1 MRRPA
6 VVVILAEALCAIPLG
21 AQGARDPMT
30 PIHSQTLLVP
40 ATYSDSLTEFAAQAH
55 PSVEAFRDRSAAAA
69 AGYRRVGMDFPS
81 MGEHW
86 LNTSLLFQ
94 GRFDIGRPAMLSYAT
109 IEGRPVLTGVVY
121 ALLLRPGEL
130 PPPVPGGRGMW
141 HDHSG
146 TLDAESALPVH
157 HGAKSDTSAMRF
169 VVLHA
174 WVGIPN
180 PAGLFE
186 ADNWGLP
193 YARAGV
199 PIPDPVSIGA
209 ARALSLLSGAK
220 VYYLALAEA
229 EGAARKTVAPA
240 LDSCARVVAPIARR
254 MRFSESSAPADI
266 AALEDAWRAALISIA
281 MVSGTSVAARLN
293 GGRIDASPGH
303 AH

>member
-21 AQGARDPMT
+21 AQRASHPMT
-30 PIHSQTLLVP
+30 PIHSQTILVP
-40 ATYSDSLTEFAAQAH
+40 ATYSDSLAEFAAQAH
-55 PSVEAFRDRSAAAA
+55 PSVEAFRDRSAAVA

-86 LNTSLLFQ
+86 LNTSLLFL
-94 GRFDIGRPAMLSYAT
+94 GRFDIAKPAMLSYAT

-121 ALLLRPGEL
+121 ALLLKPGEL
-130 PPPVPGGRGMW
+130 PPPVLGGRGVW

-157 HGAKSDTSAMRF
+157 HGGMSDTSAMRF

-186 ADNWGLP
+186 ADNWALP
-193 YARAGV
+193 YARAGI

-209 ARALSLLSGAK
+209 ARALSLLGGAK
-220 VYYLALAEA
+220 AYYIALAEA
-229 EGAARKTVAPA
+229 EGAKPDAVAPA
-240 LDSCARVVAPIARR
+240 LDSCARVAAPIAER
-254 MRFSESSAPADI
+254 MRVNGSSAPADV
-266 AALEDAWRAALISIA
+266 AALEDAWRTALNSIA

-293 GGRIDASPGH
+293 GGMMDASPGH

>member
-1 MRRPA
+1 M
-6 VVVILAEALCAIPLG
+6 VVILAEALCAIPLG
-21 AQGARDPMT
+21 AQGASGPMR
-30 PIHSQTLLVP
+30 PPHSQTILIP
-40 ATYSDSLTEFAAQAH
+40 AAYSDSLTEFAAQAH
-55 PSVEAFRDRSAAAA
+55 PSVEAFRDQSAAVA

-86 LNTSLLFQ
+86 LNTSLLFL
-94 GRFDIGRPAMLSYAT
+94 GRFDIAKPAMLSYAT
-109 IEGRPVLTGVVY
+109 IEGRPALTGVVY
-121 ALLLRPGEL
+121 ALLLKPGEL
-130 PPPVPGGRGMW
+130 PPRVPGGVGMW

-174 WVGIPN
+174 WVGTPN

-186 ADNWGLP
+186 PDNWALP

-199 PIPDPVSIGA
+199 PIPDPVSIVA

-220 VYYLALAEA
+220 AYYIALAEVG
-229 EGAARKTVAPA
+229 GATRGAVAPA
-240 LDSCARVVAPIARR
+240 LDSCARVTASIAKR
-254 MRFSESSAPADI
+254 MRVSGSSAPADV
-266 AALEDAWRAALISIA
+266 AALEDAWRAALNSIA
-281 MVSGTSVAARLN
+281 RVSGTSVAARLN
-293 GGRIDASPGH
+293 GGTMDASLGH

>member
-21 AQGARDPMT
+21 AQRASDPMT
-30 PIHSQTLLVP
+30 PIHSQTILVP
-40 ATYSDSLTEFAAQAH
+40 ATYSDSLTEFAAQAQ
-55 PSVEAFRDRSAAAA
+55 PSVEAFRDRSAAVA

-86 LNTSLLFQ
+86 LNTSLLFL
-94 GRFDIGRPAMLSYAT
+94 GRFDIAKPAMLSYAT

-121 ALLLRPGEL
+121 ALLLKPGEL
-130 PPPVPGGRGMW
+130 PPPVPGGRGTW

-146 TLDAESALPVH
+146 TMDAESALPVH
-157 HGAKSDTSAMRF
+157 HGTKSDTSAMRF

-186 ADNWGLP
+186 ADNWALP
-193 YARAGV
+193 YARAGI

-209 ARALSLLSGAK
+209 ARALSLLRGAK
-220 VYYLALAEA
+220 AYYIALAEA
-229 EGAARKTVAPA
+229 EGAKPDAVAPA
-240 LDSCARVVAPIARR
+240 LDSCAKVAAPIAER
-254 MRFSESSAPADI
+254 MRVNGSSAPADV
-266 AALEDAWRAALISIA
+266 AALEDAWRTALNSIA

-293 GGRIDASPGH
+293 GGTMDAPRGH

>member
-1 MRRPA
+1 MRSRA

-21 AQGARDPMT
+21 AQGTSGPM
-30 PIHSQTLLVP
+30 PAPHSQTTLVP
-40 ATYSDSLTEFAAQAH
+40 TAYSDSLTEFAALAR
-55 PSVEAFRDRSAAAA
+55 PSAEAFRDRSAAVA

-86 LNTSLLFQ
+86 LNTSLLFL
-94 GRFDIGRPAMLSYAT
+94 GRFDIAKPAMLSYAT

-121 ALLLRPGEL
+121 ALLLKPGEL

-157 HGAKSDTSAMRF
+157 HGGKSDTSATRF

-174 WVGIPN
+174 WVGVPN

-186 ADNWGLP
+186 ADNWALP
-193 YARAGV
+193 YARSGV
-199 PIPDPVSIGA
+199 PIPDPMSIGA

-220 VYYLALAEA
+220 AYYIALAEA
-229 EGAARKTVAPA
+229 EGVMRSTVAPA
-240 LDSCARVVAPIARR
+240 LDSCARVAAPIAER
-254 MRFSESSAPADI
+254 MRVNGSSTPADV
-266 AALEDAWRAALISIA
+266 AALEDAWRAALNSVA
-281 MVSGTSVAARLN
+281 LVSGTSVAARLN
-293 GGRIDASPGH
+293 GGTIDASPDH

>member
-1 MRRPA
+1 MRRRA
-6 VVVILAEALCAIPLG
+6 VVVILAEVLCAIALG
-21 AQGARDPMT
+21 AQGASGPMT
-30 PIHSQTLLVP
+30 MPYSRTTLVP
-40 ATYSDSLTEFAAQAH
+40 TAYSDSLAEFAARVH
-55 PSVEAFRDRSAAAA
+55 PMVEAFRDQSTAVA

-86 LNTSLLFQ
+86 LNTSLLFLN
-94 GRFDIGRPAMLSYAT
+94 RFDIAKPAMLSYAT

-121 ALLLRPGEL
+121 ALLLKPGEL

-186 ADNWGLP
+186 ADNWALP
-193 YARAGV
+193 YARVGV
-199 PIPDPVSIGA
+199 PLPAPVSISA

-220 VYYLALAEA
+220 AYYVALAEA
-229 EGAARKTVAPA
+229 EGAARDAVAPA
-240 LDSCARVVAPIARR
+240 LDSGARLAAPIAER
-254 MRFSESSAPADI
+254 MRVSGSSAPADV
-266 AALEDAWRAALISIA
+266 AALEAAWRTALNSIA
-281 MVSGTSVAARLN
+281 LVSGTSVAARLN
-293 GGRIDASPGH
+293 GGTMDASPAH